1 MILAGREE
9 IERYVNLGE
18 IHLNPAL
25 RGLSGILDVVF
36 KVGVACVPAVHRGPG
51 GLTPSESQ
59 YNRSKASGVAAT
71 LTLGLVAGKLD
82 GLIASI
88 N

>member
-36 KVGVACVPAVHRGPG
+36 KVGVACVQAVHRGPG

-59 YNRSKASGVAAT
+59 YNRSKASGVWVAASVVSDT
-71 LTLGLVAGKLD
+71 STTWPGVA
-82 GLIASI
+82 
-88 N
+88 